1 MISVA
6 EAIQIVIEQTPVL
19 TTELVAIQDSLGR
32 VLAQDVIADTDLVR
46 VPFSS

>member
-6 EAIQIVIEQTPVL
+6 EAIQIVIDQTRVL

-32 VLAQDVIADTDLVR
+32 VLART
-46 VPFSS
+46 